1 MADDDAIKFALA
13 QSDQNKVKFSFAG
26 SSLNLS
32 SSSPKDFIWNKTNTP
47 VKILDKAQ
55 VFSELTEEYIGYD
68 PLNRDRLEIRLYT
81 AKIIPERVA
90 LGVGYGRLLA
100 SKWGALNFGEVTY
113 DHDFG
118 EVLGG
123 DNSSGVMFVNR
134 ISVMRRGEQVL
145 IIRSKFDA
153 DYFDQ
158 YKDAIATFVGSI
170 ELSNTSSKDPIVT
183 SLEVAYL
190 FKNDPEFKFKYYMPD
205 NWEKVVPPD
214 GRRDRMQFDFWNDL
228 GDNLGNSGAHV
239 FIIKPSGKTPKD
251 LGPPPDPNRAEN
263 IAGYYAKTFI
273 DNFAPDSQYR
283 FTAVERSSL
292 QKFEQITFYNE
303 LFKFSVDLEL
313 EDNQGTLP
321 LIVSVMVTIGD
332 DGTVNTSVVQTTEY
346 SNDYRFGTKEHAE
359 FTHQLLIDA
368 QESYWKTRANQHH

>member
-170 ELSNTSSKDPIVT
+170 ELSNTSSKDP
-183 SLEVAYL
+183 L
-190 FKNDPEFKFKYYMPD
+190 
-205 NWEKVVPPD
+205 
-214 GRRDRMQFDFWNDL
+214 
-228 GDNLGNSGAHV
+228 
-239 FIIKPSGKTPKD
+239 
-251 LGPPPDPNRAEN
+251 
-263 IAGYYAKTFI
+263 
-273 DNFAPDSQYR
+273 
-283 FTAVERSSL
+283 
-292 QKFEQITFYNE
+292 
-303 LFKFSVDLEL
+303 
-313 EDNQGTLP
+313 LP
-321 LIVSVMVTIGD
+321 LLRLHTYLRTIPNLNSNTTCLITGKKWCHQ
-332 DGTVNTSVVQTTEY
+332 TVVAIECNSIFGMTLATT
-346 SNDYRFGTKEHAE
+346 
-359 FTHQLLIDA
+359 
-368 QESYWKTRANQHH
+368 